1 MKYECR
7 IPVPLSLKE
16 YEKGY
21 TYSYVIA
28 ARDGNRKGDGDI
40 DIEVPE
46 IPEIL
51 VRAPKLP
58 KLVAANTKLEVNQL
72 ANLIE
77 SSSAD
82 FDALVAT
89 IKVHL
94 VDLQGRLG
102 VRRGIRMSLN
112 GIRDPTTFA
121 SRGKGGDFQCEYKEH
136 DI

>member
-1 MKYECR
+1 MASA
-7 IPVPLSLKE
+7 IIV
-16 YEKGY
+16 
-21 TYSYVIA
+21 
-28 ARDGNRKGDGDI
+28 
-40 DIEVPE
+40 IEVPE

-94 VDLQGRLG
+94 TEFIQRSHYTCIIGIAVQDSKSFMFLSKVILHEHLLSTSRDLEDNLSLALSRKPTKSAKEKRCE
-102 VRRGIRMSLN
+102 VRTEVSYL
-112 GIRDPTTFA
+112 
-121 SRGKGGDFQCEYKEH
+121 C
-136 DI
+136 